1 MIFSIAVCIS
11 FFLKANPKDVG
22 LPALEDQVA
31 PEGSDRQDEPKTKQK
46 TSHFLDDKNP
56 AEALWAFAK
65 SGRFW
70 LICSSIMCTTIL
82 MDFFVFLPLSLTSFE
97 GVSSAKAGTW
107 ASAFPIGCLLA
118 LAGAGFLYDRVSRKG
133 RIALLGGLLGA
144 TCVCIAA
151 LWSLKALPIIPDS
164 FKFPLVIV
172 VLFFY
177 GFTLA
182 TVAGKLGLE
191 VILLLDK
198 GTASEPQGPRLL
210 SSLYGAKVEIF
221 EAGFDQEFM
230 VKQSLKNKRIEELVA
245 EVRSK
250 GRNPYVLDL
259 DIPLAK
265 MGYVNEI
272 GEICDQLQEQGTTV
286 QYLVVANASGCTMG
300 GLLVAAKYFKA
311 PFEVIGV
318 SVLDR
323 SEVAQ
328 GRTANR
334 ANEIARLLE
343 TDLTFNPE
351 ELTIYYDY
359 IGEGYGIPTK
369 ECIEAIKLVARTE
382 GILLDPVYTGKAMA
396 GLIDLIG
403 KGKFSSEDTVIFLHT
418 GGVATLFVYNKELSC

>member
-1 MIFSIAVCIS
+1 M
-11 FFLKANPKDVG
+11 
-22 LPALEDQVA
+22 
-31 PEGSDRQDEPKTKQK
+31 
-46 TSHFLDDKNP
+46 
-56 AEALWAFAK
+56 
-65 SGRFW
+65 
-70 LICSSIMCTTIL
+70 
-82 MDFFVFLPLSLTSFE
+82 
-97 GVSSAKAGTW
+97 
-107 ASAFPIGCLLA
+107 
-118 LAGAGFLYDRVSRKG
+118 
-133 RIALLGGLLGA
+133 
-144 TCVCIAA
+144 
-151 LWSLKALPIIPDS
+151 
-164 FKFPLVIV
+164 
-172 VLFFY
+172 
-177 GFTLA
+177 
-182 TVAGKLGLE
+182 AGKLGLE